1 MPDIKKLAKDVW
13 PYVVE
18 MRRDFHRHPEPSY
31 HEFRTTDRIAEELD
45 KMGIPYR
52 RFEPT
57 GLLGEI
63 VGGKP
68 GKCIALRADID
79 ALSVKEN
86 TGLEYASEN
95 EGFMH
100 ACGHDTHTAML
111 LGASKVL
118 SSLKDELCGTVKLMF
133 QPAEELGSGAKTII
147 AQGALEGV
155 DAAFGMHIFS
165 QAPAGTVCMTPGVI
179 LPAADSYKLC
189 VEGVTCHGAEPNRGV
204 DATVA
209 AAAIVMNLQTISSRE
224 FSPLEP
230 VVVTVGTLHSGSRFN
245 VVSNHAEMEGTVRLF
260 DEELHKQIPGMMER
274 IAKDTAAAFRCTA
287 SLEYNILC
295 DMLVN
300 EPNMAALATA
310 SIEKVVGA
318 GNVAPFRRTMGGEDF
333 SAYTHIIPCAFA
345 GLGGGGEAPQ
355 HSDMFCIDET
365 AMENGTATYAQVAW
379 DYLNG

>member
-1 MPDIKKLAKDVW
+1 MPDIKSLAKEVW
-13 PYVVE
+13 PFVVE

-100 ACGHDTHTAML
+100 ACGHDTHAAML
-111 LGASKVL
+111 LGAAKIL
-118 SSLKDELCGTVKLMF
+118 SAVKDELCGTVKLMF

-165 QAPAGTVCMTPGVI
+165 QAPAGVVCMTPGVI

-209 AAAIVMNLQTISSRE
+209 AAAIVMNLQTIASRE

-230 VVVTVGTLHSGSRFN
+230 VVVTVGSLHSGTRFN
-245 VVSNHAEMEGTVRLF
+245 VVSNHAELEGTVRLF
-260 DEELHKQIPGMMER
+260 DEEMHRQIPGMMER
-274 IAKDTAAAFRCTA
+274 IAKDTASAFRCTA
-287 SLEYNILC
+287 SLEYNLLC

-300 EPNMAALATA
+300 EPEMTAIATGA
-310 SIEKVVGA
+310 IEKVVGA

-355 HSDMFCIDET
+355 HSHMFCIDET

>member
-111 LGASKVL
+111 LGAAKVL

-165 QAPAGTVCMTPGVI
+165 QAPAGT
-179 LPAADSYKLC
+179 A
-189 VEGVTCHGAEPNRGV
+189 
-204 DATVA
+204 
-209 AAAIVMNLQTISSRE
+209 ISS
-224 FSPLEP
+224 
-230 VVVTVGTLHSGSRFN
+230 
-245 VVSNHAEMEGTVRLF
+245 A
-260 DEELHKQIPGMMER
+260 
-274 IAKDTAAAFRCTA
+274 
-287 SLEYNILC
+287 
-295 DMLVN
+295 
-300 EPNMAALATA
+300 
-310 SIEKVVGA
+310 
-318 GNVAPFRRTMGGEDF
+318 
-333 SAYTHIIPCAFA
+333 
-345 GLGGGGEAPQ
+345 
-355 HSDMFCIDET
+355 
-365 AMENGTATYAQVAW
+365 
-379 DYLNG
+379 

>member
-57 GLLGEI
+57 GLLGGI

-111 LGASKVL
+111 LGAAKVL

-345 GLGGGGEAPQ
+345 GLGGGG
-355 HSDMFCIDET
+355 
-365 AMENGTATYAQVAW
+365 
-379 DYLNG
+379 

>member
-1 MPDIKKLAKDVW
+1 MPDIKSLAKEVW
-13 PYVVE
+13 PFVVE

-100 ACGHDTHTAML
+100 ACGHDTHAAML
-111 LGASKVL
+111 LGAAKIL
-118 SSLKDELCGTVKLMF
+118 SAVKDELCGTVKLMF

-165 QAPAGTVCMTPGVI
+165 QAPAGVVCMTPGVI

-209 AAAIVMNLQTISSRE
+209 AAAIVMNLQTIASRE

-230 VVVTVGTLHSGSRFN
+230 VVVTVGSLHSGTRFN
-245 VVSNHAEMEGTVRLF
+245 VVSNHAELEGTVRLF
-260 DEELHKQIPGMMER
+260 DEEMHRQIPGMMER
-274 IAKDTAAAFRCTA
+274 IAKDTASAFRCTA
-287 SLEYNILC
+287 SLEYNLLC

-300 EPNMAALATA
+300 EPEMTAIATGA
-310 SIEKVVGA
+310 IEKVVGA

-345 GLGGGGEAPQ
+345 GLGGGGEDPQ